1 MIRVDDLALFVRSAH
16 LGSFS
21 QAARE
26 VNLLPG
32 QASAAIGRLERE
44 LDIRLFARSTRS
56 LRLTEEGK
64 RYLPFAQDALQ
75 ALRDGRDGMRPDA
88 AALSGT
94 LQIAAPSDFG
104 RNLLLPWI
112 SELRHAHPKLD
123 IQLLVSDQVT
133 DVFRDP
139 VDIALRSGQIDDASF
154 VALPIAPDNRRVLV
168 ASPAYLA
175 RHGAPASLED
185 LAAHNCLQYRL
196 RGRTYD
202 RWSFPVGEAVK
213 VVQVTGCLVSDDADV
228 VRRWA
233 VAGEGIAYKS
243 WLDVS
248 ADVAAGRLEVVL
260 PEVPGEPTPMN
271 LVCPH
276 RKQFSPAVKLLH
288 ALVEQRCRPLQEAMP
303 RPAQAAASSATSA
316 ATSSP
321 AGIARALANPVPPQL
336 TE

>member
-1 MIRVDDLALFVRSAH
+1 MIRLDDLALFVRTAA

-21 QAARE
+21 KAARE
-26 VNLLPG
+26 INLLPG

-75 ALRDGRDGMRPDA
+75 ALRDGHDGIRGDA
-88 AALSGT
+88 NCLTGT

-112 SELRHAHPKLD
+112 SEFRRAHPGLD
-123 IQLLVSDQVT
+123 IQLLVSDQVA

-139 VDIALRSGQIDDASF
+139 VDIALRYGQIDDGSY
-154 VALPIAPDNRRVLV
+154 VALPVAPENRRVLV
-168 ASPAYLA
+168 ASKDYIA
-175 RHGAPASLED
+175 RHGRPSSLEE
-185 LAAHNCLQYRL
+185 LADHNCLQYRL

-202 RWSFPVGEAVK
+202 RWSFPTADGAK
-213 VVQVTGCLVSDDADV
+213 VVQVTGRLVSDDAEV

-248 ADVAAGRLEVVL
+248 ADVAQGRLDVL
-260 PEVPGEPTPMN
+260 LPDLPGEPTPLS

-276 RKQFSPAVKLLH
+276 RRQFSPAVKLLH
-288 ALVEQRCRPLQEAMP
+288 ALIEERCRPL
-303 RPAQAAASSATSA
+303 
-316 ATSSP
+316 
-321 AGIARALANPVPPQL
+321 ARG
-336 TE
+336 T

>member
-1 MIRVDDLALFVRSAH
+1 MIRLDDLALFVRTAA

-21 QAARE
+21 KAARE

-75 ALRDGRDGMRPDA
+75 ALREGFDGLRGDA
-88 AALSGT
+88 NCLTGT

-112 SELRHAHPKLD
+112 SEFRRAHPGLD
-123 IQLLVSDQVT
+123 IQLLVSDQVA

-139 VDIALRSGQIDDASF
+139 VDIALRYGQIDDASY
-154 VALPIAPDNRRVLV
+154 VALPVAPGNRRVLV
-168 ASPAYLA
+168 ASPAYIG
-175 RHGAPASLED
+175 RHGRPDSLD
-185 LAAHNCLQYRL
+185 ALADHNCLQYRL

-202 RWSFPVGEAVK
+202 RWSFPSAEGARL
-213 VVQVTGCLVSDDADV
+213 VQVSGRLVSDDAEV

-233 VAGEGIAYKS
+233 LAGEGIAYKS

-248 ADVAAGRLEVVL
+248 EDVAQGRLEVLL
-260 PEVPGEPTPMN
+260 PELPGEPTPLN

-276 RKQFSPAVKLLH
+276 RRQFSPSVKLLH
-288 ALVEQRCRPLQEAMP
+288 ALIEERCRPL
-303 RPAQAAASSATSA
+303 
-316 ATSSP
+316 
-321 AGIARALANPVPPQL
+321 AR
-336 TE
+336 ES

>member
-1 MIRVDDLALFVRSAH
+1 MIRLDDLALFVRTAA

-21 QAARE
+21 KAARE

-64 RYLPFAQDALQ
+64 RYLPFAQDALD
-75 ALRDGRDGMRPDA
+75 ALREGHDGLRGDA
-88 AALSGT
+88 NCLSGT

-112 SELRHAHPKLD
+112 SEFRRAHPGLD
-123 IQLLVSDQVT
+123 IQLLVSDQVA

-139 VDIALRSGQIDDASF
+139 VDIALRYGQIDDASY
-154 VALPIAPDNRRVLV
+154 VALPVAPTNRRVLV

-175 RHGAPASLED
+175 QYGAPGSLD
-185 LAAHNCLQYRL
+185 ALADHNCLQYRL

-202 RWSFPVGEAVK
+202 RWSFPTAEGARL
-213 VVQVTGCLVSDDADV
+213 VQVSGRLVSDDAEV

-233 VAGEGIAYKS
+233 LAGEGIAYKS

-248 ADVAAGRLEVVL
+248 QDVAQGRLEVLL
-260 PEVPGEPTPMN
+260 PELPGEPTPLH

-276 RKQFSPAVKLLH
+276 RRQFSLAVKLLH
-288 ALVEQRCRPLQEAMP
+288 ALVEARCRPLAREA
-303 RPAQAAASSATSA
+303 
-316 ATSSP
+316 
-321 AGIARALANPVPPQL
+321 
-336 TE
+336 

>member
-1 MIRVDDLALFVRSAH
+1 MIRLDDLALFVRTAA

-21 QAARE
+21 KAARE

-32 QASAAIGRLERE
+32 QASAAIQRLERE

-64 RYLPFAQDALQ
+64 RYLPFAQDALD
-75 ALRDGRDGMRPDA
+75 ALREGYDGIRGDA
-88 AALSGT
+88 NCLTGT

-104 RNLLLPWI
+104 RNLLLPWT
-112 SELRHAHPKLD
+112 SEFRRAHPGLE
-123 IQLLVSDQVT
+123 IQLLVSDQVA

-139 VDIALRSGQIDDASF
+139 VDIALRYGQIDDASY
-154 VALPIAPDNRRVLV
+154 VALPVAPNNRRVLV

-175 RHGAPASLED
+175 RYGRPRSLD
-185 LAAHNCLQYRL
+185 ALVDHNCLQYRL

-202 RWSFPVGEAVK
+202 RWSFPLATGARL
-213 VVQVTGCLVSDDADV
+213 VQVSGRLVSDDAEV

-233 VAGEGIAYKS
+233 LAGEGIAYKS

-248 ADVAAGRLEVVL
+248 QDVAQGRLEVLL
-260 PEVPGEPTPMN
+260 PELPGEPTPLH

-276 RKQFSPAVKLLH
+276 RRQFSPAVKLLH
-288 ALVEQRCRPLQEAMP
+288 ALVEERCRPL
-303 RPAQAAASSATSA
+303 
-316 ATSSP
+316 
-321 AGIARALANPVPPQL
+321 ARDA
-336 TE
+336 

>member
-1 MIRVDDLALFVRSAH
+1 MIRLDDLALFVRTAA

-21 QAARE
+21 KAARE
-26 VNLLPG
+26 INLLPG

-75 ALRDGRDGMRPDA
+75 ALRDGVDGIRGDA
-88 AALSGT
+88 GVLSGT

-112 SELRHAHPKLD
+112 SEFRRDHPGLD
-123 IQLLVSDQVT
+123 IQLLVSDQVA

-139 VDIALRSGQIDDASF
+139 VDIALRYGQIDDASY
-154 VALPIAPDNRRVLV
+154 VALPVAPDNRRVLV
-168 ASPAYLA
+168 ASPGYIA
-175 RHGAPASLED
+175 RHGRPATLDE
-185 LAAHNCLQYRL
+185 LLGHNCLQYRL

-202 RWSFPVGEAVK
+202 RWSFPTNDGARL
-213 VVQVTGCLVSDDADV
+213 VQVSGRLVSDDAEV

-233 VAGEGIAYKS
+233 LAGEGIAYKS

-248 ADVAAGRLEVVL
+248 DDVAQGRLDVLL
-260 PEVPGEPTPMN
+260 PEVPGEPTPLN

-276 RKQFSPAVKLLH
+276 RRQFSPAVKLLH
-288 ALVEQRCRPLQEAMP
+288 ALVEERCRPL
-303 RPAQAAASSATSA
+303 
-316 ATSSP
+316 
-321 AGIARALANPVPPQL
+321 ARGV
-336 TE
+336 

>member
-1 MIRVDDLALFVRSAH
+1 MIRLDDLALFVRTAA

-21 QAARE
+21 RAARE

-75 ALRDGRDGMRPDA
+75 ALRDGFEGLRGDAGM
-88 AALSGT
+88 LTGT
-94 LQIAAPSDFG
+94 LQVAAPSDFG

-112 SELRHAHPKLD
+112 SEFRRAHPNLD
-123 IQLLVSDQVT
+123 IQLLVSDQVA

-139 VDIALRSGQIDDASF
+139 VDVALRYGQIDDASY
-154 VALPIAPDNRRVLV
+154 VALPVAPGNRRVLV
-168 ASPAYLA
+168 ASPGYIA
-175 RHGAPASLED
+175 RHGRPGSLDE
-185 LAAHNCLQYRL
+185 LADHNCLQYRL

-202 RWSFPVGEAVK
+202 RWSFPLPEGARL
-213 VVQVTGCLVSDDADV
+213 VQVSGRLVSDDAEV

-233 VAGEGIAYKS
+233 LAGEGIAYKS

-248 ADVAAGRLEVVL
+248 QDVAQGRLEVLL
-260 PEVPGEPTPMN
+260 PELPGEPTPLN

-276 RKQFSPAVKLLH
+276 RRQFSPAVKLLH
-288 ALVEQRCRPLQEAMP
+288 ALVEERCRPLAREA
-303 RPAQAAASSATSA
+303 
-316 ATSSP
+316 
-321 AGIARALANPVPPQL
+321 
-336 TE
+336 

>member
-1 MIRVDDLALFVRSAH
+1 MIRLDDLALFVRTAA

-21 QAARE
+21 RAARE

-44 LDIRLFARSTRS
+44 LDLRLFARSTRS

-75 ALRDGRDGMRPDA
+75 ALRDGFDGIRGDA
-88 AALSGT
+88 GRLTGT

-112 SELRHAHPKLD
+112 SKFRRDHPGLD
-123 IQLLVSDQVT
+123 IQLLVSDQVA

-139 VDIALRSGQIDDASF
+139 VDIALRYGQIDDASY
-154 VALPIAPDNRRVLV
+154 VALPVAPENRRVLV
-168 ASPAYLA
+168 ASKDYIA
-175 RHGAPASLED
+175 RHGKPSSLEE
-185 LAAHNCLQYRL
+185 LVEHNCLQYRL

-202 RWSFPVGEAVK
+202 RWSFPLADGAK
-213 VVQVTGCLVSDDADV
+213 VVQVAGRLVSDDAEV

-248 ADVAAGRLEVVL
+248 ADVAQGRLEVLL
-260 PEVPGEPTPMN
+260 PDVPGEPTPLS

-276 RKQFSPAVKLLH
+276 RRQFSPAVKLLH
-288 ALVEQRCRPLQEAMP
+288 ALIEARCRPL
-303 RPAQAAASSATSA
+303 
-316 ATSSP
+316 
-321 AGIARALANPVPPQL
+321 ARGA
-336 TE
+336 

>member
-1 MIRVDDLALFVRSAH
+1 MIRIDDLALFVRSAA

-75 ALRDGRDGMRPDA
+75 ALRDGYDGMRGEN

-94 LQIAAPSDFG
+94 LQVAAPSDFG
-104 RNLLLPWI
+104 RNVLLPWI
-112 SELRHAHPKLD
+112 GEFRRAHPGLD
-123 IQLLVSDQVT
+123 IQLLVSDQVA

-139 VDIALRSGQIDDASF
+139 VDIALRYGQIDDASYI
-154 VALPIAPDNRRVLV
+154 ALPVAPDNRRVLV
-168 ASPAYLA
+168 ASPDYLA
-175 RHGAPASLED
+175 RHGRPQALPE
-185 LAAHNCLQYRL
+185 LAAHSCLAYRL
-196 RGRTYD
+196 RGRIYD
-202 RWSFPVGEAVK
+202 RWCFPLPEGEQ
-213 VVQVTGCLVSDDADV
+213 VVQVSGALVSDDADV

-248 ADVAAGRLEVVL
+248 GDVAQGRLEVLL
-260 PEVPGEPTPMN
+260 PEIPGEATPLS

-288 ALVEQRCRPLQEAMP
+288 ALLKERCAPL
-303 RPAQAAASSATSA
+303 
-316 ATSSP
+316 
-321 AGIARALANPVPPQL
+321 ARS
-336 TE
+336 

>member
-1 MIRVDDLALFVRSAH
+1 MIRLDDLGLFVRTAA

-75 ALRDGRDGMRPDA
+75 ALRDGQEGMRGEN
-88 AALSGT
+88 AALSGV

-104 RNLLLPWI
+104 RNVLLPWI
-112 SELRHAHPKLD
+112 AQFRRAHPGLD
-123 IQLLVSDQVT
+123 IQLLVSDQVA

-139 VDIALRSGQIDDASF
+139 VDVALRYGQIDDASF
-154 VALPIAPDNRRVLV
+154 IALPVAPGNRRVLV
-168 ASPAYLA
+168 ASPDYLT
-175 RHGAPASLED
+175 RHGRPQSLAD
-185 LAAHNCLQYRL
+185 LAQHSCLAYRL

-202 RWSFPVGEAVK
+202 RWCFPTADGEQ
-213 VVQVTGCLVSDDADV
+213 VVQVAGGLVSDDADV

-243 WLDVS
+243 WLDVC
-248 ADVAAGRLEVVL
+248 ADVMAGQLEVLL
-260 PEVPGEPTPMN
+260 PDLPGEATPLH

-288 ALVEQRCRPLQEAMP
+288 ALLREQCAPLLQFRERYA
-303 RPAQAAASSATSA
+303 
-316 ATSSP
+316 
-321 AGIARALANPVPPQL
+321 
-336 TE
+336 

>member
-1 MIRVDDLALFVRSAH
+1 MIRLDDLALFVRTAA

-21 QAARE
+21 KAARE
-26 VNLLPG
+26 INLLPG

-64 RYLPFAQDALQ
+64 RYLPFAQDALD
-75 ALRDGRDGMRPDA
+75 ALREGHDGLRGDA
-88 AALSGT
+88 NCLSGT

-112 SELRHAHPKLD
+112 SEFRRAHPGLD
-123 IQLLVSDQVT
+123 IQLLVSDQVA

-139 VDIALRSGQIDDASF
+139 VDIALRYGQIDDASY
-154 VALPIAPDNRRVLV
+154 VALPVAPHNRRVLV

-175 RHGAPASLED
+175 QYGRPGSLD
-185 LAAHNCLQYRL
+185 ALVDHNCLQYRL

-202 RWSFPVGEAVK
+202 RWSFPLAAGARL
-213 VVQVTGCLVSDDADV
+213 VQVSGRLVSDDAEV

-233 VAGEGIAYKS
+233 LAGEGIAYKS

-248 ADVAAGRLEVVL
+248 QDVAQGRLEVLL
-260 PEVPGEPTPMN
+260 PELPGEPTPLH

-276 RKQFSPAVKLLH
+276 RRQFSPAVKLLH
-288 ALVEQRCRPLQEAMP
+288 ALVEARCRPLAREA
-303 RPAQAAASSATSA
+303 
-316 ATSSP
+316 
-321 AGIARALANPVPPQL
+321 
-336 TE
+336 

>member
-1 MIRVDDLALFVRSAH
+1 MIKLDDLALFVRTAA

-21 QAARE
+21 KAARE

-64 RYLPFAQDALQ
+64 RYLPFAQDALD
-75 ALRDGRDGMRPDA
+75 ALREGHDGLRGDA
-88 AALSGT
+88 NCLTGT

-112 SELRHAHPKLD
+112 SEFRRAHPGLD
-123 IQLLVSDQVT
+123 IQLLVSDQVA

-139 VDIALRSGQIDDASF
+139 VDIALRYGQIDDASY
-154 VALPIAPDNRRVLV
+154 VALPVAPTNRRVLV

-175 RHGAPASLED
+175 QYGAPGSLD
-185 LAAHNCLQYRL
+185 ALADHNCLQYRL

-202 RWSFPVGEAVK
+202 RWSFPTAEGARL
-213 VVQVTGCLVSDDADV
+213 VQVSGRLVSDDAEV

-233 VAGEGIAYKS
+233 LAGEGIAYKS

-248 ADVAAGRLEVVL
+248 QDVAEKRLEVLL
-260 PEVPGEPTPMN
+260 PELPGEPTPLH

-276 RKQFSPAVKLLH
+276 RRQFSPAVKLLH
-288 ALVEQRCRPLQEAMP
+288 ALVEERCRPL
-303 RPAQAAASSATSA
+303 
-316 ATSSP
+316 
-321 AGIARALANPVPPQL
+321 ARDA
-336 TE
+336 

>member
-1 MIRVDDLALFVRSAH
+1 MIRLDDLALFVRSAA

-32 QASAAIGRLERE
+32 QASAAIQRLERE

-64 RYLPFAQDALQ
+64 RYLPYAQDALQ
-75 ALRDGRDGMRPDA
+75 ALREGREGMRGAD

-112 SELRHAHPKLD
+112 SEFRRSHPGLD

-133 DVFRDP
+133 DIFRDP
-139 VDIALRSGQIDDASF
+139 VDIALRYGQIDDASF
-154 VALPIAPDNRRVLV
+154 IALPVAPENRRVLV

-175 RHGAPASLED
+175 RHGRPASPLD
-185 LAAHNCLQYRL
+185 LARHSCLVYRL
-196 RGRTYD
+196 RGRSYD
-202 RWSFPVGEAVK
+202 RWSFPATDD
-213 VVQVTGCLVSDDADV
+213 VVQVSGPLVSDDADV

-233 VAGEGIAYKS
+233 VAGEGITYKS
-243 WLDVS
+243 WLDVHQ
-248 ADVAAGRLEVVL
+248 DVVEGRLEVLL
-260 PEVPGEPTPMN
+260 PAMPGEPTPMN

-288 ALVEQRCRPLQEAMP
+288 ALVAERCRPIT
-303 RPAQAAASSATSA
+303 AQLLRML
-316 ATSSP
+316 
-321 AGIARALANPVPPQL
+321 GQ
-336 TE
+336 

>member
-1 MIRVDDLALFVRSAH
+1 MIRLDDLALFVRSAA

-21 QAARE
+21 KAARE

-32 QASAAIGRLERE
+32 QASAAIQRLERE

-56 LRLTEEGK
+56 LRLTDEGR

-75 ALRDGRDGMRPDA
+75 ALRDGQEGMRGDA
-88 AALSGT
+88 ASLSGT

-112 SELRHAHPKLD
+112 ADFRRAHPKLD
-123 IQLLVSDQVT
+123 IQLLVSDQVA

-139 VDIALRSGQIDDASF
+139 VDIALRYGQIDDASF
-154 VALPIAPDNRRVLV
+154 IALPVAPANRRVLV
-168 ASPAYLA
+168 ASPDYIA
-175 RHGAPASLED
+175 RHGRPDSLD
-185 LAAHNCLQYRL
+185 ALARHNCLQYRL

-202 RWSFPVGEAVK
+202 RWAFPLEGATRLVPVA
-213 VVQVTGCLVSDDADV
+213 GCLVSDDADV

-233 VAGEGIAYKS
+233 LAGEGIAYKS

-248 ADVAAGRLEVVL
+248 ADVAHGRLDVLL
-260 PEVPGEPTPMN
+260 PEVPGELTPLH

-288 ALVEQRCRPLQEAMP
+288 ALIEERCRPLM
-303 RPAQAAASSATSA
+303 RP
-316 ATSSP
+316 
-321 AGIARALANPVPPQL
+321 
-336 TE
+336 

>member
-1 MIRVDDLALFVRSAH
+1 MIRLDDLALFVRTAA

-21 QAARE
+21 KAARE

-44 LDIRLFARSTRS
+44 LAIRLFARSTRS

-64 RYLPFAQDALQ
+64 RYLPFAQDALD
-75 ALRDGRDGMRPDA
+75 ALREGHDGLRGDA
-88 AALSGT
+88 NCLTGT

-112 SELRHAHPKLD
+112 SEFRRAHPGLD
-123 IQLLVSDQVT
+123 IQLLVSDQVA

-139 VDIALRSGQIDDASF
+139 VDIALRYGQIDDASY
-154 VALPIAPDNRRVLV
+154 VALPVAPTNRRVLV

-175 RHGAPASLED
+175 QYGAPGSLD
-185 LAAHNCLQYRL
+185 ALADHNCLQYRL

-202 RWSFPVGEAVK
+202 RWSFPTAEGARL
-213 VVQVTGCLVSDDADV
+213 VQVSGRLVSDDAEV

-233 VAGEGIAYKS
+233 LAGEGIAYKS

-248 ADVAAGRLEVVL
+248 QGD
-260 PEVPGEPTPMN
+260 
-271 LVCPH
+271 
-276 RKQFSPAVKLLH
+276 LH
-288 ALVEQRCRPLQEAMP
+288 V
-303 RPAQAAASSATSA
+303 
-316 ATSSP
+316 
-321 AGIARALANPVPPQL
+321 
-336 TE
+336 

>member
-1 MIRVDDLALFVRSAH
+1 MIRLDDLALFVRTAA

-21 QAARE
+21 KAARE

-64 RYLPFAQDALQ
+64 RYLPFAQDALD
-75 ALRDGRDGMRPDA
+75 ALREGHDGLRGDA
-88 AALSGT
+88 NCLTGT

-112 SELRHAHPKLD
+112 SEFRHAHPGLD
-123 IQLLVSDQVT
+123 IQLLVSDQVA

-139 VDIALRSGQIDDASF
+139 VDIALRYGQIDDASY
-154 VALPIAPDNRRVLV
+154 VALPVAPTNRRVLV

-175 RHGAPASLED
+175 QYGAPGSLD
-185 LAAHNCLQYRL
+185 ALADHNCLQYRL

-202 RWSFPVGEAVK
+202 RWSFPTAEGARL
-213 VVQVTGCLVSDDADV
+213 VQVSGRLVSDDAEV

-233 VAGEGIAYKS
+233 LAGEGIAYKS

-248 ADVAAGRLEVVL
+248 QDVAEKRLEVLL
-260 PEVPGEPTPMN
+260 PELPGEPTPLH

-276 RKQFSPAVKLLH
+276 RRQFSPAVKLLH
-288 ALVEQRCRPLQEAMP
+288 ALVEERCRPL
-303 RPAQAAASSATSA
+303 
-316 ATSSP
+316 
-321 AGIARALANPVPPQL
+321 ARDA
-336 TE
+336 